1 MESREGLIVLLTW
14 ETKRKKKQ
22 GKERQSGREMEG
34 DPERR
39 RDGVM
44 SPRDELEEKWSGLL

>member
-14 ETKRKKKQ
+14 RRKK
-22 GKERQSGREMEG
+22 RQSGRETEG

-44 SPRDELEEKWSGLL
+44 SPRDELEEKWSGL

>member
-1 MESREGLIVLLTW
+1 MESREVLIVLRYL
-14 ETKRKKKQ
+14 EKKK
-22 GKERQSGREMEG
+22 RQSGRETEG

-44 SPRDELEEKWSGLL
+44 SPRDELEEKWSGL